1 MTVSAARRI
10 ERALMGTLACWII
23 FGFQAARGQDHTL
36 HYGRGDVISPQVFV
50 TDRKGSEVSL
60 RSLLQA
66 SNSDINVLYLFGG
79 GDLGNDSPG
88 HLWCPDSF
96 EDLHI
101 LRTLVAKYA
110 DGGVNFIGVAV
121 APVYHSQLLGAQV
134 GVFLNE
140 PDDSRAFRKARHDF
154 VESTLA
160 AFDDGILPVEPYFDV
175 RDRLNLARGPGLE
188 PGDAFGPV
196 ADWMGAFRVIEGAGF
211 YGVPSLWIL
220 SQDGEVLADV
230 FRGNVYH
237 GNASEISVNYTF
249 SDVDAAVQTLLS
261 DPGNWATSVDSR

>member
-1 MTVSAARRI
+1 VTANSGKRI
-10 ERALMGTLACWII
+10 DRALLGALACWT
-23 FGFQAARGQDHTL
+23 FCAFQNAHAQAEAL
-36 HYGRGDVISPQVFV
+36 HYGRGDIISPQVFV

-60 RSLLQA
+60 RGLLEA
-66 SNSDINVLYLFGG
+66 STSDINVLYIFGG

-96 EDLHI
+96 EDMHI

-110 DGGVNFIGVAV
+110 DGGVNFIAVAV
-121 APVYHSQLLGAQV
+121 APVYHSQTLGAQV

-140 PDDSRAFRKARHDF
+140 PDDSRAFRKARRDF
-154 VESTLA
+154 LESTLA
-160 AFDDGILPVEPYFDV
+160 AFDDGILPVQPYFDV

-196 ADWMGAFRVIEGAGF
+196 AEWMGAFRVITGAGF
-211 YGVPSLWIL
+211 YGVPSLWLL
-220 SQDGEVLADV
+220 SKDGEILADV

-237 GNASEISVNYTF
+237 GNASDISVNYTF
-249 SDVDAAVQTLLS
+249 SDVDSALQTLLS
-261 DPGNWATSVDSR
+261 SP